1 MIEPKLKTN
10 SPNDT
15 VTSEFSGRLGE
26 VFIEIAHKHNLN
38 EKEAHQMLYEL
49 LSVLKEPTIARRSF
63 DEILEY
69 VRKAHRR
76 QRLTVQQAFSDLVAH
91 LAEEN
96 YPDYLHIFHLEV
108 DALTNNISD
117 QPENRRHLTILL
129 SKIACHWQKSATLPT
144 EKQIEAAKNLIAHLS
159 QREPTFDDVMDCADK
174 LEEAGIRTTI
184 QSGALA
190 ELLTEWTDEGFA
202 GVGNGDDIS

>member
-1 MIEPKLKTN
+1 MIDPKLKTTSSN
-10 SPNDT
+10 NT

-49 LSVLKEPTIARRSF
+49 LSVLKEPTFIARRSF
-63 DEILEY
+63 EEILEY
-69 VRKAHRR
+69 
-76 QRLTVQQAFSDLVAH
+76 VQQAFSDLVAH
-91 LAEEN
+91 LADEG
-96 YPDYLHIFHLEV
+96 YLDYLHIFHLEV

-129 SKIACHWQKSATLPT
+129 SKVARHWRKSATLPT

-159 QREPTFDDVMDCADK
+159 QREPIFADVMDCADK

-202 GVGNGDDIS
+202 GVGDGDDIS